1 MNRNIIKKYISLI
14 DKNMIN
20 NYALKENINLT
31 RGELDIIYN
40 SIKND
45 FDIISTTDFYK
56 YLSSFKDKLSTKVYN
71 KLSDL
76 YEKYKDYLK

>member
-45 FDIISTTDFYK
+45 FDIITTTDFYK
-56 YLSSFKDKLSTKVYN
+56 YLSNFKDKLSTKVYN

-76 YEKYKDYLK
+76 YEKYKDYIK

>member
-1 MNRNIIKKYISLI
+1 MNRNIIKKYINLI

-20 NYALKENINLT
+20 NYALKEDINLT
-31 RGELDIIYN
+31 RSELDIIYN

-45 FDIISTTDFYK
+45 FDIITTTDFYK
-56 YLSSFKDKLSTKVYN
+56 YLSNFKDKLSTKVYN

-76 YEKYKDYLK
+76 YEKYKDYIK